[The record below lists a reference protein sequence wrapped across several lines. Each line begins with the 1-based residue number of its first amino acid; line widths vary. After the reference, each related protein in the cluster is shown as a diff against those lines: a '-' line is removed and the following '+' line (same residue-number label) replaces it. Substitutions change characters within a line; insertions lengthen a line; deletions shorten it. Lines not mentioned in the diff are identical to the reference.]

1 MNKPLVYIILV
12 FATLT
17 SIFLILQINS
27 VQAQSSLPIPKIL
40 NSTTIQELKAGNL
53 TNIIKH
59 PSVISVLTI
68 TPWPNVKPGQNFNI
82 SGELIDGITLK
93 PLANATIEFKVVFK
107 PLIGF
112 SIQNLN
118 IPSQQTNK
126 IGSFSVKSTSPSQ
139 GGIITVIALYKGD
152 KQHYATISVPSLF
165 SVLTF

>member
-1 MNKPLVYIILV
+1 MNKSLYILLV
-12 FATLT
+12 FAIIT
-17 SIFLILQINS
+17 SISLIIQVNNIS
-27 VQAQSSLPIPKIL
+27 AESSLPIPKIL
-40 NSTTIQELKAGNL
+40 NSTTIQDLKAGNL

-68 TPWPNVKPGQNFNI
+68 TPWPNVKPGQNFDI

-112 SIQNLN
+112 SIQTLN
-118 IPSQQTNK
+118 IPSQHTNN

>member
-1 MNKPLVYIILV
+1 MNKPLIIILV
-12 FATLT
+12 LVTFT
-17 SIFLILQINS
+17 SILLTEQINS
-27 VQAQSSLPIPKIL
+27 VQGQSSLPIPKIV
-40 NSTTIQELKAGNL
+40 NSTTIQEIKAGNL

-112 SIQNLN
+112 SIQTLN
-118 IPSQQTNK
+118 IPSQHTDK
-126 IGSFSVKSTSPSQ
+126 IGSFSVKSASPNQ

>member
-1 MNKPLVYIILV
+1 VNKPLIIILV
-12 FATLT
+12 LVTFT
-17 SIFLILQINS
+17 SIFLIEQINS

-53 TNIIKH
+53 TSIIKH

-68 TPWPNVKPGQNFNI
+68 TPWPNIKPGQNYNI

-93 PLANATIEFKVVFK
+93 PLANATVEFKVVFK

-112 SIQNLN
+112 SIQTLN
-118 IPSQQTNK
+118 IPSQHTDK

>member
-1 MNKPLVYIILV
+1 MITPVNKI
-12 FATLT
+12 A
-17 SIFLILQINS
+17 
-27 VQAQSSLPIPKIL
+27 AQSSLPIPKIL
-40 NSTTIQELKAGNL
+40 NSTSIQEFKVGNL

-59 PSVISVLTI
+59 SSVISVLTI

-82 SGELIDGITLK
+82 SGELIGITLK
-93 PLANATIEFKVVFK
+93 PLANATIEFKVAFK

-112 SIQNLN
+112 SIQTLN
-118 IPSQQTNK
+118 IPSQHTNN